1 MTKRIVLGLL
11 FCAALVA
18 AQFIFAPVTNGPV
31 TVLVRFSVPP
41 PGLGVPGRSAENPA
55 YTLLLKTTTSGIDAL
70 RVDLEYEHQGE
81 RRSAVGYGD
90 TYKADFGDG
99 AVADGLL
106 AQVTVPLPAWDAK
119 VTKVTV
125 REIRL
130 GPAYSF

>member
-1 MTKRIVLGLL
+1 MKKRIVLGLL

-31 TVLVRFSVPP
+31 TVLVRFSAPP
-41 PGLGVPGRSAENPA
+41 PGLPGMRMYVEKPS
-55 YTLLLKTTTSGIDAL
+55 YMVLLKTTTPGVDAL
-70 RVDLEYEHQGE
+70 RVDLEYEDQGVV
-81 RRSAVGYGD
+81 RYASGQGD